1 MEPLNREGNAD
12 RPRSA
17 EGKQSGRV
25 IVIGPYLRMRRG
37 DADAQAKDVARDSE
51 ARLEEATGL
60 ARAIDLTIA
69 EALVHALT
77 VAATR
82 YEPFCKGLM
91 LFIVMAW
98 EAEVNPFGPCQ
109 LYEAPVSGE
118 ADKLRVV
125 PSQTVVDPETTG
137 VAGIGLTVA

>member
-1 MEPLNREGNAD
+1 MAITGFAEEELNPFGPVQLYRA
-12 RPRSA
+12 P
-17 EGKQSGRV
+17 GKAWVEKFKALPEHTGELV
-25 IVIGPYLRMRRG
+25 IMDGARG
-37 DADAQAKDVARDSE
+37 KRF
-51 ARLEEATGL
+51 TCTF
-60 ARAIDLTIA
+60 TIA

-91 LFIVMAW
+91 LFIVMAR
-98 EAEVNPFGPCQ
+98 EVEVNPFGPCQ
-109 LYEAPVSGE
+109 LYEAPACGE